1 MTAALAA
8 VGGAAL
14 ATVLLRRRRAP
25 VERLAPSGEVQPTP
39 AAPEPAALAPDPRA
53 DELRRKLAEAREGA
67 ADEQDFEAAGM
78 GPETIVD
85 EEVDDL
91 RRRVHEEARA
101 VADEMRRAGGP
112 EEA

>member
-14 ATVLLRRRRAP
+14 ATVLLRRRRTP
-25 VERLAPSGEVQPTP
+25 VERLAPGAEAHPTP
-39 AAPEPAALAPDPRA
+39 PQPEAPAADPRA

-78 GPETIVD
+78 GAETIVD

-101 VADEMRRAGGP
+101 AADEMRRAGGP

>member
-14 ATVLLRRRRAP
+14 ATVLLKRRRAP
-25 VERLAPSGEVQPTP
+25 VERVAPGAEVQPTP
-39 AAPEPAALAPDPRA
+39 QPDPPEPDPRA

-67 ADEQDFEAAGM
+67 ADEEDFEAAGM
-78 GPETIVD
+78 GAETIVD

-101 VADEMRRAGGP
+101 AAEEMRRAGGP

>member
-1 MTAALAA
+1 MRRITAALTAI
-8 VGGAAL
+8 GGAAL
-14 ATVLLRRRRAP
+14 ATVLLKRLRAP
-25 VERLAPSGEVQPTP
+25 AERLAPGTEVAPTPQPTEQ
-39 AAPEPAALAPDPRA
+39 AADPRA

-78 GPETIVD
+78 GAETIVD

-101 VADEMRRAGGP
+101 AADEMRRAGGP